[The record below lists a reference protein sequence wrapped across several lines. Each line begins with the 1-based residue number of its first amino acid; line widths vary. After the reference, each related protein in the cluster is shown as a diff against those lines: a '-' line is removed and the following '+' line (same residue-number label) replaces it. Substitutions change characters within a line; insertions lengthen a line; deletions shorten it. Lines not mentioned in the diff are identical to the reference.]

1 MNTLSLLTLLIL
13 PPGTVKNE
21 GVFFGML
28 SVLIAL
34 IVLAMIL
41 RKRRLR
47 NSDSDNVYD

>member
-1 MNTLSLLTLLIL
+1 MNTFALLALFIL

-41 RKRRLR
+41 RRRRLR
-47 NSDSDNVYD
+47 NPDSGNDQ

>member
-1 MNTLSLLTLLIL
+1 MNSFALLALLIL

-41 RKRRLR
+41 RRRRLR
-47 NSDSDNVYD
+47 NSYSGND

>member
-1 MNTLSLLTLLIL
+1 MNAVAIIVLLIL

-41 RKRRLR
+41 RRRRLR
-47 NSDSDNVYD
+47 ASDSSTD

>member
-1 MNTLSLLTLLIL
+1 MNAVALIVLLIL
-13 PPGTVKNE
+13 PPGTVRNE

-41 RKRRLR
+41 RRRRLR
-47 NSDSDNVYD
+47 SSDSSAD

>member
-1 MNTLSLLTLLIL
+1 MNTPSLITLLIL
-13 PPGTVKNE
+13 PTGTVKNE

-41 RKRRLR
+41 RRRRLR
-47 NSDSDNVYD
+47 NSDSGND

>member
-1 MNTLSLLTLLIL
+1 MNSFALLTLLIL

-34 IVLAMIL
+34 IILAMIL
-41 RKRRLR
+41 RRRRLR
-47 NSDSDNVYD
+47 NSYSGND